1 MDPIKPI
8 SWQETVV
15 NLITLDMIRE
25 NKVPD
30 KLDYRK
36 GFYSYNYNYI
46 QDSNIHSQLTT
57 PLAQSIGE
65 HILGGKRTG
74 YSLIDKVLYTGLMGG
89 HKIMLGGIP

>member
-1 MDPIKPI
+1 MFLDIDPSPYLIRERFASHKCALNEVEDYHKDGIIEMDPIKPI

-46 QDSNIHSQLTT
+46 QDSNIHS
-57 PLAQSIGE
+57 
-65 HILGGKRTG
+65 
-74 YSLIDKVLYTGLMGG
+74 
-89 HKIMLGGIP
+89 